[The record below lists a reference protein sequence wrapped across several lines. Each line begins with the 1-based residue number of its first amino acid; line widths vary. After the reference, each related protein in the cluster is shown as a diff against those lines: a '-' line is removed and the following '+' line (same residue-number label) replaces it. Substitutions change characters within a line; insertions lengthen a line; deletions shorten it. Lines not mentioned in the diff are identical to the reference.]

1 MLVGEITE
9 DSSGGKAIFEKTE
22 WDFKLG
28 EQVQDV
34 SKFEI
39 SQLIARDREIAKK
52 YLN

>member
-28 EQVQDV
+28 EQVRNV
-34 SKFEI
+34 SKSEI
-39 SQLIARDREIAKK
+39 FQLIARDREIAEKH
-52 YLN
+52 LN